1 MEIKQPSDWAVRQRA
16 TDPQHSFL
24 VQAPAGSGKTELLTD
39 RILALLATVSRP
51 EEIVAITFTR
61 KAAAEMHERVLEKL
75 RRAQDA
81 TPPDTAHALKSWRLA
96 RAALERDAALDW
108 ALLEHP
114 ARLSIKTIDAFCAS
128 LVRNMPWLSSM
139 GGVPKLVDDARVH
152 YLEAARQ
159 TLEMVG
165 ESESVTRLL
174 THMDLDVAQT
184 CEALADMLAQ
194 RDQWLP
200 LLPDGD
206 DRLVLEDNFRDAVS
220 QDLQGLSAL
229 MPIGWAQQ
237 LSTIA
242 CAAAEALSQ
251 TQPEHPIVALLDWQG
266 ESFEPDAFDLE
277 RWKGLAALL
286 LTGSGTLRKTVNINQ
301 GFPPQT
307 PHKEQLVKWLRS
319 HESLEPAAWVQ
330 RLHSLVHTPEP
341 VFTAEQW
348 EILQAQLSCLRV
360 AAAQLMLRFIA
371 VGEVDFIEIARR
383 ADQALG
389 RVDEPTELLLKLDA
403 NIRHLL
409 IDEFQDTSQSQISL
423 IEKITAG
430 WQQGDGRTLFLV
442 GDPMQS
448 IYRFRKADVVLFL
461 RVRDQ
466 GLGTIRPECLTL
478 TDNFRSQSGIVE
490 WVNHA
495 FASLFPERDDPSAG
509 AIAYAPSTAFKDA
522 TVTPAVCFH
531 GVSPQLGQR
540 AQEVV
545 LRLVKQALEDFPEA
559 DHPVAILVRAR
570 SHLKDVTQLL
580 AQEGIACRAVE
591 LVPLHVRAY
600 VVDLV
605 QIIRALVH
613 PGDRAAWLSV
623 LRSPYC
629 GLKLE
634 SLHRLFGWDRRSAV
648 PVLLERALRST
659 ASLKDSTAEDLCP
672 AEKMLAPDEYQRLCA
687 VAPVLLQA
695 LSEDDAAPLAERIE
709 RVWRLLGGVALAR
722 HASDL
727 QDAESVFALIEK
739 IAPYGGLD
747 VDELDARLTRLYAS
761 PETGARSVEVMTMHK
776 AKGLQFESVILFGLH
791 HQPVS
796 DRTPL
801 VRIEQVAD
809 KVMLGPIKARATDEQ
824 DVISKYLAQ
833 RDKRRSDFEVDRLLY
848 VAATRAKQSLHLV
861 AELQLEPGTGVPLAA
876 RSGSLFSRLRP
887 YVAMPD
893 FPALEGGLPPSETA
907 TPAFQVPG
915 LTRLKDRQVQRFPV
929 ATQENLSYTWRAES
943 GYERLTGI
951 LIHGWLAHIGE
962 QGVSHWSLDKLG
974 QQRARVTQQLRQMG
988 IVDEEG
994 TAATTE
1000 ILETL
1005 AAMLDSARGQWLL
1018 SQSNARHEW
1027 ALVDEAGQLSVLDYA
1042 LKDDQGWLVVDYKTG
1057 RPEST
1062 ETAEAFGER
1071 MMSRYT
1077 PQLARYCEK
1086 LRALDGVPARAA
1098 LYFPRDQLWFE
1109 YVPDAEGKPC

>member
-1 MEIKQPSDWAVRQRA
+1 MATKQPSDWAVRERA
-16 TDPQHSFL
+16 TDPQCSFL

-39 RILALLATVSRP
+39 RILALLATVGRP

-75 RRAQDA
+75 RRAENPLQ
-81 TPPDTAHALKSWRLA
+81 PESAHELKSWRLG
-96 RAALERDAALDW
+96 RAALERDHKFGW

-114 ARLSIKTIDAFCAS
+114 ARLSIRTIDAFCAS

-139 GGVPKLVDDARVH
+139 GGVPNLVDDARVH

-174 THMDLDVAQT
+174 EHMDLDVAQT
-184 CEALADMLAQ
+184 CDALADMLAQ

-206 DRLVLEDNFRDAVS
+206 DRQVLEENFQDAVS
-220 QDLQGLSAL
+220 QDLAGLRAL
-229 MPIGWAQQ
+229 MPIGWAEQ
-237 LSTIA
+237 LAPLARAA
-242 CAAAEALSQ
+242 CAVLSQ
-251 TQPEHPIVALLDWQG
+251 DNPPHTVSALQDWDGQ
-266 ESFEPDAFDLE
+266 AFDTQTFELP
-277 RWKGLAALL
+277 RWKSLAVLL
-286 LTGSGTLRKTVNINQ
+286 LTSAGSLRKTVNKNQ
-301 GFPPQT
+301 GFLPQT
-307 PHKEQLVKWLRS
+307 IEKERVVEWLRS
-319 HESLEPAAWVQ
+319 HDSLETPAWVK
-330 RLHSLVHTPEP
+330 RLHSMVHTPEP
-341 VFTAEQW
+341 VFTEEQW
-348 EILQAQLSCLRV
+348 EILQAQLSCLRI
-360 AAAQLMLRFIA
+360 AAAQLMLRFMEA
-371 VGEVDFIEIARR
+371 GEVDFIEIARR

-389 RVDEPTELLLKLDA
+389 RAEEPTELLLKLDQ

-423 IEKITAG
+423 IEKITTG

-461 RVRDQ
+461 RVRDE

-478 TDNFRSQSGIVE
+478 TDNFRSQRGIVE
-490 WVNHA
+490 WVNST
-495 FASLFPERDDPSAG
+495 FSSLFPQKDDPSAG

-522 TVTPAVCFH
+522 TISPAVRFH
-531 GVSPQLGQR
+531 PVCPQLGQR
-540 AQEVV
+540 SEDVV
-545 LRLVKQALEDFPEA
+545 LDLVRESLTAFPDAE
-559 DHPVAILVRAR
+559 HPVAILVRAR

-591 LVPLHVRAY
+591 LVPLHMRAY

-605 QIIRALVH
+605 QIIRALAH

-629 GLKLE
+629 GLRLE
-634 SLHRLFGWDRRSAV
+634 SLHRLFGMDRGASIPA
-648 PVLLERALRST
+648 LLEHALR
-659 ASLKDSTAEDLCP
+659 LKDSTSRCQAQTL
-672 AEKMLAPDEYQRLCA
+672 LSPDEYQRLCA
-687 VAPVLLQA
+687 VAPVMLDA
-695 LSEDDAAPLAERIE
+695 LTQDDLAPLAARVE

-722 HASDL
+722 TATDL

-747 VDELDARLTRLYAS
+747 VDVLDARLTRLFAS
-761 PETGARSVEVMTMHK
+761 PEAGERSVEVMTMHK

-833 RDKRRSDFEVDRLLY
+833 RDKRRSEFEVDRLLY

-861 AELQLEPGTGVPLAA
+861 AELQRDVDTGAPLAA
-876 RSGSLFSRLRP
+876 RAGSLLARLYP
-887 YVAMPD
+887 HVQLPELVAMVEKV
-893 FPALEGGLPPSETA
+893 LISEQPV
-907 TPAFQVPG
+907 PAFSMSR
-915 LTRLKDRQVQRFPV
+915 LTRLKDRSPQQRQAPEPSNLAFP
-929 ATQENLSYTWRAES
+929 WRARS
-943 GYERLTGI
+943 SFERLTGI
-951 LIHGWLAHIGE
+951 LVHGWLAQMGE
-962 QGVSHWSLDKLG
+962 QGCANWSAQRVT
-974 QQRARVTQQLRQMG
+974 QQRARIERQLQQLGVPAQ
-988 IVDEEG
+988 EG
-994 TAATTE
+994 AAAATE
-1000 ILETL
+1000 VIDTL
-1005 AAMLDSARGQWLL
+1005 VAMLNSERGQWLL
-1018 SQSNARHEW
+1018 NHAQARHEW
-1027 ALVDEAGQLSVLDYA
+1027 TLLDETGQLSVLDYA
-1042 LKDDQGWLVVDYKTG
+1042 LKDDKGWLVVDYKTG
-1057 RPEST
+1057 RPEPT
-1062 ETAEAFGER
+1062 ETTQAFGQR
-1071 MMSRYT
+1071 MMLRYKA
-1077 PQLARYCEK
+1077 QLERYCEK
-1086 LRALDGVPARAA
+1086 LHAYDGAPARAA

-1109 YVPDAEGKPC
+1109 YVPVE